1 MIVIV
6 EVCSG
11 FHNNPTGQVIY
22 KQQKLIYHSSEG
34 LKPEIKMPAW
44 SGSLLDEGP
53 LPGSQTAP
61 LYPPL
66 AQGARSVL
74 TPLFSGH

>member
-22 KQQKLIYHSSEG
+22 KQQKLICHILEPRKCKIKEPADSE
-34 LKPEIKMPAW
+34 
-44 SGSLLDEGP
+44 SDEGC
-53 LPGSQTAP
+53 LSGQLSC
-61 LYPPL
+61 
-66 AQGARSVL
+66 RCVL
-74 TPLFSGH
+74 TRGRGPESSLPSF